1 MDRKRICWI
10 TSDSFV
16 DTDLNFTN
24 MCEIAKLFD
33 IHWIILF
40 GKSNNRFKENDF
52 EPLQK
57 AVSNISIEFMY
68 SSYRIRN
75 PKNILFY
82 CQLGKKIKK
91 LNSDIVY
98 LNVSVNSPWMLP
110 LFFSLDSKCLIMT
123 AHQGEV
129 HIGMEHKWL
138 TNTLRR
144 IVYSRMN
151 NVNMFSKSQAALFM
165 KHFPKIKIFQIPLP
179 LKNFGKANQLADKDK
194 RVVRFLSFGTINFA
208 KNIDLLIDAGCKLY
222 EKGYRNFNISIN
234 GMCKDWRFYQER
246 IKYPEIFDINIRS
259 IDNSEIPNLFSRSHY
274 LVQPY
279 RVVSQSGPTKIAFY
293 YHTPIIATNLPGFSD
308 EISEG
313 INGFL
318 FQNEDVDDLV
328 RVMEEAV
335 NRSQD
340 EYNKLK
346 NSMQHYTELHYS
358 PWQIASKYIDM
369 FKAVLSIE

>member
-1 MDRKRICWI
+1 MNRKRICWI
-10 TSDSFV
+10 TPDSFV

-33 IHWIILF
+33 IYWIILF

-52 EPLQK
+52 ELLQK
-57 AVSNISIEFMY
+57 RVPNISIEFIY
-68 SSYRIRN
+68 SSYRVRS

-91 LNSDIVY
+91 LNSDVVY
-98 LNVSVNSPWMLP
+98 LNVSVSSPWMLP
-110 LFFSLDSKCLIMT
+110 LFFSLDPKCVIMT

-138 TNTLRR
+138 TNALRR
-144 IVYSRMN
+144 IVYSRMKY
-151 NVNMFSKSQAALFM
+151 VNMFSKSQAALFK
-165 KHFPKIKIFQIPLP
+165 KHFPRTQIFQIPLP
-179 LKNFGKANQLADKDK
+179 LKNFGKSSQSANKDR

-222 EKGYRNFNISIN
+222 EKGYRNFKISIN
-234 GMCKDWRFYQER
+234 GMCKDWSFYQGR
-246 IKYPEIFDINIRS
+246 IKYAEIFDINIRS
-259 IDNSEIPNLFSRSHY
+259 IDNSEIPDLFSQSNY

-293 YHTPIIATNLPGFSD
+293 YHTPVIATNLPGFSD

-313 INGFL
+313 VNGFL
-318 FQNEDVDDLV
+318 FQTENVDDLV

-346 NSMQHYTELHYS
+346 SSMRHYTELHYS
-358 PWQIASKYIDM
+358 PCQIASKYLEM
-369 FKAVLSIE
+369 FKIVLSIE

>member
-1 MDRKRICWI
+1 MNRKRICWI
-10 TSDSFV
+10 TPDSFV

-33 IHWIILF
+33 IYWIVLF

-52 EPLQK
+52 ELLQRE
-57 AVSNISIEFMY
+57 VPNISIEFIY
-68 SSYRIRN
+68 SEHRVRS

-82 CQLGKKIKK
+82 YQLGKKIKK
-91 LNSDIVY
+91 LNSDVVY
-98 LNVSVNSPWMLP
+98 LNVSVSSPWMLP
-110 LFFSLDSKCLIMT
+110 LFFSLDSKCVIMT

-138 TNTLRR
+138 TNSLRR
-144 IVYSRMN
+144 VVYSRMN
-151 NVNMFSKSQAALFM
+151 YVNMFSKSQASLFK
-165 KHFPKIKIFQIPLP
+165 KHFPRTQIFQIPLP
-179 LKNFGKANQLADKDK
+179 LKNFGKSSQSADKGR

-222 EKGYRNFNISIN
+222 EKGYRNFKISIN
-234 GMCKDWRFYQER
+234 GLCKDWSFYQRR

-259 IDNSEIPNLFSRSHY
+259 IDNSEIPDLFSQSHY

-293 YHTPIIATNLPGFSD
+293 YHIPIIATNLPGFSD

-318 FQNEDVDDLV
+318 FQTENVDDLV

-346 NSMQHYTELHYS
+346 SSMQHYTELHYS
-358 PWQIASKYIDM
+358 PWHIASKYIEM
-369 FKAVLSIE
+369 FKVVLSIE